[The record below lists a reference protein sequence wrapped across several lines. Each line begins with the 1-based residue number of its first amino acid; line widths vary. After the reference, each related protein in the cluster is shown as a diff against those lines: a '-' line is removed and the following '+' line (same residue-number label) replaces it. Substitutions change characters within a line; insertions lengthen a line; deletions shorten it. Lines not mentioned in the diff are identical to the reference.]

1 MITNLIF
8 WERRKLTMTRFI
20 VRTVLTS
27 LALVLLFAG
36 SFNLNRTSATE
47 IAGEGEVVADP
58 VPISDCQRYAGCNG
72 GPTFCGKITYPN
84 GAVVECGM
92 H

>member
-1 MITNLIF
+1 
-8 WERRKLTMTRFI
+8 MTRF
-20 VRTVLTS
+20 VLRTVLTT

-36 SFNLNRTSATE
+36 SFNLNRTSASVAFDDGE
-47 IAGEGEVVADP
+47 IIADP
-58 VPISDCQRYAGCNG
+58 VPVSDCQQYAGCNG
-72 GPTFCGKITYPN
+72 GPTFCGRIRYPN

>member
-1 MITNLIF
+1 
-8 WERRKLTMTRFI
+8 MTRFI

-47 IAGEGEVVADP
+47 IAEEGEIVAEP
-58 VPISDCQRYAGCNG
+58 SDCQRYAGCNG
-72 GPTFCGKITYPN
+72 GPTFCGRIRYPN

>member
-1 MITNLIF
+1 
-8 WERRKLTMTRFI
+8 MTRFI
-20 VRTVLTS
+20 LRTVLTT

-36 SFNLNRTSATE
+36 SFNLNRTGATA
-47 IAGEGEVVADP
+47 IARDDGGIEVEP

-72 GPTFCGKITYPN
+72 GPTFCGVIHYPN
-84 GAVVECGM
+84 GATVECGM